1 MNEDNVIDA
10 LAGINDDMIQTVDAL
25 RTKYRR
31 SAWLKWGALV
41 ACLCLLIT
49 IAIPVIR
56 YKGGFGSQGPDD
68 DIVGEMALLYYQGAL
83 YECCTNPHALE
94 RLGLP
99 SEITADH
106 AGNHVANIEMGGNLD
121 YQECVEQTDKELL
134 EYALAP
140 SRAVYILRD
149 GDTYMAV
156 VFCRT
161 YFPDDPKAYSDLAEV
176 YRFYNI
182 KDANDI
188 ASIAHV
194 DWNRSKVTGA
204 EITNADVMAAFYA
217 MTTDITS
224 FISMSNDAF
233 QDRVFGDI
241 PEENAQEAHN
251 AFADDLKMLR
261 IETDEG
267 LRFFISVY
275 PSYGYIYC
283 GQAMAYCQITAELEQ
298 WLADNFNFE

>member
-1 MNEDNVIDA
+1 MNRDNMIDA
-10 LAGINDDMIQTVDAL
+10 LAGIDDDLIQTVDAL
-25 RTKYRR
+25 RTKKRR
-31 SAWLKWGALV
+31 PVWLKWGALA
-41 ACLCLLIT
+41 ACLCLLVT
-49 IAIPVIR
+49 IAVPVIR
-56 YKGGFGSQGPDD
+56 YKGGFGSQAPDD
-68 DIVGEMALLYYQGAL
+68 DIVGQMALLYYQGAL
-83 YECCTNPHALE
+83 YECCTNPNALK

-106 AGNHVANIEMGGNLD
+106 AGNHVANIEKGGNLD
-121 YQECVEQTDKELL
+121 YQECVEQTDKELF
-134 EYALAP
+134 EYTPAP

-161 YFPDDPKAYSDLAEV
+161 YFPDDPNAYSELTEI

-182 KDANDI
+182 KSSDDI
-188 ASIAHV
+188 ASIAQV
-194 DWNRSKVTGA
+194 DWNRDKITGA
-204 EITNADVMAAFYA
+204 DVTDCDAIAGFYA

-224 FISMSNDAF
+224 FISMDNDAF
-233 QDRVFGDI
+233 QDRVFGDV
-241 PEENAQEAHN
+241 PEENVQEAYN
-251 AFADDLKMLR
+251 AFADDMKMLR

-283 GQAMAYCQITAELEQ
+283 GQAMAYYQITPELARWFAEQ
-298 WLADNFNFE
+298 FGY